1 MSVLQL
7 KFSLRYSLFSFALL
21 TGFLC
26 ASIAQAAVPAV
37 VIDSQQAIG
46 SGYNNPQSI
55 AVSKNGTIFVAD
67 SDNNQIVV
75 LTSKLPFPGANAPA
89 STTPYVLTAP
99 KALAILTLL
108 SRSMSGLDKAWRKRA
123 CRSSCSASWRS
134 SCRCS
139 RARTQSSAIV
149 T

>member
-1 MSVLQL
+1 MSVLPL

-99 KALAILTLL
+99 KGLGMDAAGNLYVGDSPAAGGRVIELLGDGTGNLTGQTKLIF
-108 SRSMSGLDKAWRKRA
+108 SGA
-123 CRSSCSASWRS
+123 
-134 SCRCS
+134 
-139 RARTQSSAIV
+139 
-149 T
+149 